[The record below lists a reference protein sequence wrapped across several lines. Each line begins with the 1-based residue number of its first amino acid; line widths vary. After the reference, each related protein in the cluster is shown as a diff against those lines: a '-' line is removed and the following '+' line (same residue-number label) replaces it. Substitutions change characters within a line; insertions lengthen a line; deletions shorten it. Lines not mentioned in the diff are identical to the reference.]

1 MKQQVLC
8 TGSLSVREEA
18 KDARAII
25 VRYINGIYQ
34 QFAFF
39 GINLSAI
46 HKKIGYTYFQTKTAE
61 MTLKIDQGHC
71 NGTVQYPRPHIL
83 LLVCRNHGSILY
95 RFWDI

>member
-39 GINLSAI
+39 GINLFAI
-46 HKKIGYTYFQTKTAE
+46 HKQ
-61 MTLKIDQGHC
+61 
-71 NGTVQYPRPHIL
+71 
-83 LLVCRNHGSILY
+83 
-95 RFWDI
+95 